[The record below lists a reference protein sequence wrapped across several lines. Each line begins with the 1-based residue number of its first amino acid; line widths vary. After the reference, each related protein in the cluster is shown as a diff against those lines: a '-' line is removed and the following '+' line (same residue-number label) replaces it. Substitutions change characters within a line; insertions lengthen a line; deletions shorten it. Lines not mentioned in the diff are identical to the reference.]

1 MPLAKNKIIL
11 AIETSC
17 DETSAAVLKVA
28 GDKIET
34 LSSVVKSQIKLHS
47 KMGGVVPE
55 AAARTHVKNILPITQ
70 KALVSC
76 HLSLN
81 DIDYIAVTEGP
92 GLIPSLIVGV
102 EFAKALSLATGKP
115 IIPVNHMLGHLYS
128 PFKDIQNTKYKI
140 LNTIFPMIALIVSG

>member
-1 MPLAKNKIIL
+1 MKKLMGNPRKKLIL

-17 DETSAAVLKVA
+17 DETAAAVLSVNDGKKFPA
-28 GDKIET
+28 IKT

-55 AAARTHVKNILPITQ
+55 VAARAHVKNILPITQ

-92 GLIPSLIVGV
+92 GLI
-102 EFAKALSLATGKP
+102 
-115 IIPVNHMLGHLYS
+115 
-128 PFKDIQNTKYKI
+128 
-140 LNTIFPMIALIVSG
+140 